1 MHIVRFELVT
11 AKFIV
16 HSSDGEQ
23 LAEELKELFNGTGI
37 GIEWH
42 SISTENVSYINLQED
57 KNETQKEIKKQIYSM
72 EQ

>member
-42 SISTENVSYINLQED
+42 SISTENVSYINL
-57 KNETQKEIKKQIYSM
+57 
-72 EQ
+72 